1 MSDQPR
7 DLVWFISRDDDGTL
21 RYYEQYL
28 ELDGDRL
35 VGDDDWVQI
44 DALDA
49 DDLADR
55 VKWGIDPSLNH
66 GGWDRSVVA
75 AGWVF
80 EQPRW
85 WPVEAVDGGDE

>member
-7 DLVWFISRDDDGTL
+7 DLVWVIERADDGAL
-21 RYYEQYL
+21 RYYEQWV

-35 VGDDDWVQI
+35 VGDDWVQV
-44 DALDA
+44 DALDGS
-49 DDLADR
+49 DLADR
-55 VKWGIDPSLNH
+55 VKQGIDASLDD
-66 GGWDRSVVA
+66 GVWGAQVVA

-85 WPVEAVDGGDE
+85 WPVEAVEGGAA